1 MCRRSVSKDAYVL
14 SDYDTGRDRE
24 SKGEVSVT
32 SPALCRFIF
41 FCFCNAFYSLIV
53 NRKDSVSPGVDVLS
67 TADRGKR

>member
-1 MCRRSVSKDAYVL
+1 VCRRSVSKDAYIL

-41 FCFCNAFYSLIV
+41 FSFPLDSLDMIE
-53 NRKDSVSPGVDVLS
+53 NGVM
-67 TADRGKR
+67 

>member
-32 SPALCRFIF
+32 SPALCRFF
-41 FCFCNAFYSLIV
+41 FVPINSLLVYGEVKSICI
-53 NRKDSVSPGVDVLS
+53 
-67 TADRGKR
+67 KR

>member
-32 SPALCRFIF
+32 SPALCHFFFI
-41 FCFCNAFYSLIV
+41 
-53 NRKDSVSPGVDVLS
+53 SPKILNNE
-67 TADRGKR
+67 RGAVIH